1 VVYGLS
7 YGLALGLAVSLG
19 AASLTAW
26 GAWMVFARV
35 WLPVNGRLPWA
46 LPEFLE
52 DAYRRGVLR
61 RAGAVYQFRHA
72 RLQDHLKQAF
82 RTGR

>member
-1 VVYGLS
+1 V
-7 YGLALGLAVSLG
+7 LGLGVGLG

-26 GAWMVFARV
+26 GTWLVFARV
-35 WLPVNGRLPWA
+35 WLPAHGRLPWR

-61 RAGAVYQFRHA
+61 RSGAVYQFRHA
-72 RLQDHLKQAF
+72 RLQDHLTQRY
-82 RTGR
+82 RTRRSR